1 MGVPSEIFCA
11 GEKKALANDVVVDGV
26 TGFLLEFPHHVIL
39 AQVVFPCKGL
49 NGKIFS
55 KVVVNITEKLFYLGI
70 TAVGMSVINV
80 LLFQKNA
87 VYINHELGEKG
98 SAKKITSEF
107 FILQAVSSS

>member
-1 MGVPSEIFCA
+1 M
-11 GEKKALANDVVVDGV
+11 DGV

-39 AQVVFPCKGL
+39 AQVVFPRKGF

-70 TAVGMSVINV
+70 TAVGASVVNV

-87 VYINHELGEKG
+87 VYINHELG
-98 SAKKITSEF
+98 KKS
-107 FILQAVSSS
+107 